1 MSSFRLSIS
10 NIAWQSADDEKV
22 YSFMKKYGFTG
33 LEIAP
38 TRIFPENPYE
48 KLDEAEKWAKK
59 LREKYGFFVPS
70 MQSIWYGR
78 SEKLFGSEEE
88 RAVLLDYTKKA
99 VNFAEAVGCKNLVF
113 GCPKSRALPENL
125 GEKDCEVEAVQFF
138 RAIGDYALA
147 HNAVIGMEAN
157 PKIYGTNFINT
168 TEEALS
174 LIEAVCSD
182 GFRLNLDVGA
192 MIQNCEN
199 VDLLCGKVSAISHV
213 HISEPNLA
221 PIQRRDLHKEL
232 LTLLKAE
239 NYAGWISI
247 EMSATD
253 VRTIE
258 NCMDYVKEIAE

>member
-1 MSSFRLSIS
+1 MNLSIS
-10 NIAWQSADDEKV
+10 NIAWIKENDAAIYAIMRDYD
-22 YSFMKKYGFTG
+22 FTG

-38 TRIFPENPYE
+38 TRVFTNEPYNNLE
-48 KLDEAEKWAKK
+48 FAKGWADNLKTQ
-59 LREKYGFFVPS
+59 YDFSIPS

-125 GEKDCEVEAVQFF
+125 GEKDCEAAAVHFF
-138 RAIGDYALA
+138 RSIGDYAA
-147 HNAVIGMEAN
+147 SRNAVIGMEAN

-182 GFRLNLDVGA
+182 GFKLNLDVGA

-239 NYAGWISI
+239 RYEGWISI
-247 EMSATD
+247 EMGATD